1 MNQFIMITGL
11 PGSGKSTIAKE
22 LAKARNAVL
31 HSSDDVRQELFGDAN
46 NQEMNDLVFR
56 ELNTRILSDLKD
68 GKSVVY
74 DATNLN
80 YKKRKAF
87 LDRMKIECRK
97 ECVLVATPYEIC
109 LERNNGRER
118 KVPDDVIEKMYR
130 SIFIPQY
137 YEGWDHID
145 IVFNDTGVY
154 NLDEFIKELISIEQ
168 HNQHHTLTIGKHC
181 EKCMENIKE
190 QSTEES
196 LVTAALL
203 HDIGKKFTKAFSD
216 LKGNP
221 TSEAHYYGHQH
232 VSAYLSLF
240 YLRHLP
246 IEKVLEIT
254 NYIQW
259 HMRPFDLHS
268 GKSKL
273 KATRLLGKDFYD
285 NLLLLHE
292 ADTKA
297 K

>member
-1 MNQFIMITGL
+1 MNQFIMIAGL

-22 LAKARNAVL
+22 LANARNAVL

-46 NQEMNDLVFR
+46 NQEMNELVFR
-56 ELNTRILSDLKD
+56 ELNTRIMEHLND
-68 GKSVVY
+68 GRNVVY

-118 KVPDDVIEKMYR
+118 KVPQDVIEKMYR

-145 IVFNDTGVY
+145 IVFNDVGVY
-154 NLDEFIKELISIEQ
+154 DLDELIKELITIEQ
-168 HNQHHTLTIGKHC
+168 HNKHHTLTIGKHC

-190 QSTEES
+190 QSAEES

-246 IEKVLEIT
+246 LEKVLEIT

-268 GKSKL
+268 SKSKL
-273 KATRLLGKDFYD
+273 KAVRLLGKEFYD
-285 NLLLLHE
+285 DLLLLHE
-292 ADTKA
+292 ADTMA

>member
-1 MNQFIMITGL
+1 MNQFIMIAGL

-22 LAKARNAVL
+22 LANARNAVL

-46 NQEMNDLVFR
+46 NQEMNELVFR
-56 ELNTRILSDLKD
+56 ELNTRIMEHLND
-68 GKSVVY
+68 GRNVVY

-109 LERNNGRER
+109 LERNTGRER
-118 KVPDDVIEKMYR
+118 KVPQDVIEKMYR

-145 IVFNDTGVY
+145 IVFNDVGVY
-154 NLDEFIKELISIEQ
+154 DLDELIKELITIEQ
-168 HNQHHTLTIGKHC
+168 HNKHHTLTIGKHC

-190 QSTEES
+190 QSAEES

-246 IEKVLEIT
+246 LEKVLEIT

-268 GKSKL
+268 SKSKL
-273 KATRLLGKDFYD
+273 KAVRLLGKEFYD
-285 NLLLLHE
+285 DLLLLHE
-292 ADTKA
+292 ADTMA